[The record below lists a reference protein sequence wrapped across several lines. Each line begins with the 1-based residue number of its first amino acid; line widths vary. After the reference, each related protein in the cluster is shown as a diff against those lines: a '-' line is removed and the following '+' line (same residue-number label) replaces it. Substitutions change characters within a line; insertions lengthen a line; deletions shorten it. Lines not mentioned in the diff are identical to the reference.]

1 MDRATD
7 EDGPLRR
14 TAPRRRGGR
23 PALAALLVASLVATL
38 VSVVVPTAQD
48 SATAAVGSDFDPGFI
63 ISDSN
68 FYDGTSLS
76 GDQIQSFLVSRGSA
90 ACTGATCLKNVRISS
105 AARPADGVCR
115 AYSGGQR
122 LRFSDVLSRVSA
134 ACGINPKVL
143 LVTLEKEQSLI
154 TTATEPS
161 RARLDRALGYGCPDT
176 APCDPAFLGLDRQV
190 YSAARQFKNY
200 SVASDFF
207 TWFPVGRAVSISYQA
222 NAPECGSSRVVIQNS
237 ATAALYYYTPYQPN
251 AAALRN
257 LYGSGDACSAY
268 GNRNFWRLFSDWF
281 GSPVGDVD
289 PRGSLDSVTSGGG
302 PGALR
307 VTGWAA
313 DPDTAAPVRVHLYVD
328 GAPAR
333 SVVADSRR
341 ADIGRLYP
349 KWGPDHGFD
358 ATLTGLSGGRHEV
371 CAYGINVS
379 FGRNALLGCTTRT
392 VPADPSGRL
401 DRVTATGP
409 GSLSFTGWALD
420 PDTSAPIRVHAYV
433 DGRAVTSLV
442 ADGSRPDVEA
452 AYPGWGAA
460 HGYSATLTGL
470 SGGSHQV
477 CTYGINVGAGRNASL
492 GCRTVVL
499 PSGSPSG
506 ALDTVTSTSPGVVTA
521 SGWAIDPD
529 TAASIVVH
537 LYVDGRPV
545 KATLADRPRSDVA
558 RARPGYG
565 AAHGF
570 SASLTGVRAGSHSVC
585 AYGIDVGVGS
595 NAQVGTCRTVT
606 VR

>member
-7 EDGPLRR
+7 EDGPERR
-14 TAPRRRGGR
+14 TASGRRGGR
-23 PALAALLVASLVATL
+23 SALAALLVASLLATL
-38 VSVVVPTAQD
+38 VSLVVPTAQD
-48 SATAAVGSDFDPGFI
+48 SARAAVGSDFDPGFI

-68 FYDGTSLS
+68 FYDGTALS
-76 GDQIQSFLVSRGSA
+76 GSQIQAVLVGRGSA
-90 ACTGATCLKNVRISS
+90 SCTGSTCLKNMRLNS
-105 AARPADGVCR
+105 ASRPADAVCR
-115 AYSGGQR
+115 AYSGGQG
-122 LRFSDVLSRVSA
+122 LRFADVLARVSA

-143 LVTLEKEQSLI
+143 LVTLEKEQSLV
-154 TTATEPS
+154 TTATTPS
-161 RARLDRALGYGCPDT
+161 QARLDRALGYGCPDT

-190 YSAARQFKNY
+190 YAAARQFKNY
-200 SVASDFF
+200 SVATDFF

-222 NAPECGSSRVVIQNS
+222 NAPQCGSSRVVIKNS

-289 PRGSLDSVTSGGG
+289 PRGSLDSVKTGAG
-302 PGALR
+302 PGTVR

-313 DPDTAAPVRVHLYVD
+313 DPDSTEAIRVHLYVD
-328 GAPAR
+328 GAPTQ
-333 SVVADSRR
+333 SVVAEARR
-341 ADIGRLYP
+341 SDVGRLYP
-349 KWGPDHGFD
+349 RWGPDHGFD
-358 ATLTGLSGGRHEV
+358 TSLTGLAGGRHEI

-379 FGRNALLGCTTRT
+379 FGRNALLGCKTTT
-392 VPADPSGRL
+392 VPADPTGRL

-409 GSLSFTGWALD
+409 GSLSLTGWALD
-420 PDTSAPIRVHAYV
+420 PDTSAPVRVHAYV

-442 ADGSRPDVEA
+442 AGGSRPDVEA
-452 AYPGWGAA
+452 VYPGWGPD
-460 HGYSATLTGL
+460 HGYSGTITGL

-506 ALDTVTSTSPGVVTA
+506 ALDTVTSPRPGVVTA

-529 TAASIVVH
+529 TASSIVVH

-545 KATLADRPRSDVA
+545 TATLADRSRTDVA

-570 SASLTGVRAGSHSVC
+570 SASLTGVTAGRHTVC
-585 AYGIDVGVGS
+585 AYGINVGVGS
-595 NAQVGTCRTVT
+595 NAQVGTCRAVT
-606 VR
+606 VG